1 MSALESIGSRF
12 KAELSGQLVST
23 LSGAV
28 LMVFLARTLEP
39 DGYGLLYLAL
49 SVFAVVVFVSNLG
62 IATSAARYVAEY
74 RATDPG
80 QIRHVVRK
88 SAAYVLVS
96 STVTAILLVLFHE
109 YVATI
114 LDEPGLTSL
123 LAVGAAF
130 VVATSFVTYVRTLL
144 QGLER
149 IHRCSH
155 VVVALSVA
163 KLGFVVA
170 FVLLGFGALGA
181 LVGHVLAL
189 ALAAC
194 LGGVYLYRELG
205 SLEVAEQAEDGLGE
219 RILRY
224 SVPIVFTRGSDML
237 DKQVDTILVGFF
249 LTPVAVGYYVVSKQ
263 VVTFVQAPAAALGFT
278 VSPTFGNRKAADELV
293 EAARVYESTLV
304 YVLLL
309 YLPAAAGIAI
319 VAEPAIEYTF
329 GPDYLGAVPV
339 LQILAC
345 FVVLQAMMQVTS
357 SALDFLGR
365 ARTRA
370 YAKGSTAVA
379 NVVLNVLLIPEY
391 GVVGAAAA
399 TVATYGVYAAV
410 NLYVISTEF
419 PLRVRHL
426 VRQATTILAIT
437 ALMALL
443 VASLVGYV
451 AGVGQLVVVVL
462 VGGLAWAVLSYF
474 TGFLEPDDLAAAL

>member
-1 MSALESIGSRF
+1 MTGVDAIVSRF
-12 KAELSGQLVST
+12 KAEFSGQLLST
-23 LSGAV
+23 VSGAV

-49 SVFAVVVFVSNLG
+49 SVLAVVVFVSNLG

-80 QIRHVVRK
+80 QIHHVVRK
-88 SAAYVLVS
+88 SLAYLLVT
-96 STVTAILLVLFHE
+96 STVTALVLVLVHGH
-109 YVATI
+109 VASI

-123 LAVGAAF
+123 LAVGAAY
-130 VVATSFVTYVRTLL
+130 VVATSFVTYGRTLL

-155 VVVALSVA
+155 MVVALSVA
-163 KLGFVVA
+163 KLGFVA
-170 FVLLGFGALGA
+170 ALVLLGFGALGA

-194 LGGVYLYRELG
+194 LGGVYLYRELA
-205 SLEVAEQAEDGLGE
+205 SLEVAERAEDGLGG

-249 LTPVAVGYYVVSKQ
+249 LTPVAVGYYVVGKQ
-263 VVTFVQAPAAALGFT
+263 VVTFVQAPASALGFT

-319 VAEPAIEYTF
+319 VAEPAIEYTV
-329 GPDYLGAVPV
+329 GSDYLGAVPV
-339 LQILAC
+339 LRILAC

-379 NVVLNVLLIPEY
+379 NVVLNVLLIPEF
-391 GVVGAAAA
+391 GVVGAAVA
-399 TVATYGVYAAV
+399 TVCTYGVYAAV

-419 PLRVRHL
+419 PLRVRYL
-426 VRQATTILAIT
+426 VRKAATILAIT
-437 ALMALL
+437 TLMALL

-451 AGVGQLVVVVL
+451 AGVLTLVVVVL
-462 VGGLAWAVLSYF
+462 LGGLAWAALSYL
-474 TGFLEPDDLAAAL
+474 TGFLEPRTLAAAF

>member
-1 MSALESIGSRF
+1 MTALDSIVSRF

-23 LSGAV
+23 VSGAV

-88 SAAYVLVS
+88 SVAYVLVS
-96 STVTAILLVLFHE
+96 STVTALVLFLFHE
-109 YVATI
+109 HVAAI

-155 VVVALSVA
+155 VVAALAVA

-170 FVLLGFGALGA
+170 LVLLGFGALGA
-181 LVGHVLAL
+181 LIGHVLAL

-194 LGGVYLYRELG
+194 LGGVYLYRELAAY
-205 SLEVAEQAEDGLGE
+205 EVADRAEDGLGG

-249 LTPVAVGYYVVSKQ
+249 LTPAAVGYYVVSKQ

-329 GPDYLGAVPV
+329 GPRFLGAVPV

-345 FVVLQAMMQVTS
+345 FVVLQAAMNVTS

-370 YAKGSTAVA
+370 IARGVTAVG
-379 NVVLNVLLIPEY
+379 NVVLNVLLIPEF
-391 GVVGAAAA
+391 GVVGAAVA
-399 TVATYGVYAAV
+399 TVTTYGLYAAI

-419 PLRVRHL
+419 PLRIRYL
-426 VRQATTILAIT
+426 ARQTLTILVIT
-437 ALMALL
+437 ALMTLL
-443 VASLVGYV
+443 IVSLVSYV
-451 AGVGQLVVVVL
+451 VDVVTLAGVVL
-462 VGGLAWAVLSYF
+462 AGALTWAALSYL
-474 TGFLEPDDLAAAL
+474 TGFLEPDELAAAL